1 MRDDKH
7 FGVAQFMRDCI
18 LLRDTADRNSGC
30 CAMLS
35 RNELSC
41 ILDYLATTL
50 FLYFLFLFF
59 SFLLFV
65 LNVRFDY
72 E

>member
-1 MRDDKH
+1 MQFWTKQLELRFNNDGRPIARDDKR
-7 FGVAQFMRDCI
+7 FGIAQFMRDCI

-41 ILDYLATTL
+41 IVDYLVTM
-50 FLYFLFLFF
+50 
-59 SFLLFV
+59 
-65 LNVRFDY
+65 
-72 E
+72 